1 VTAIQRP
8 HKRAFGPSPGWAA
21 RAARSVRDAVAV
33 AMQDPATTT
42 FSFVIPTYNE
52 AADIAAT
59 LDAVLA
65 QRLRPREIIVVDGGS
80 TDGTRELLRERARR
94 DGIVLIEEP
103 RRRGVA
109 AARNSGIDAATGD
122 VVVLLN
128 ADVVPERDFLDR
140 LDALYRAG
148 AGMVSVQSRVL
159 NTECAVGR
167 YIQAAHDL
175 DYGPDAVGWTEGFS
189 CRRDA
194 AIAARFPEELPGLGG
209 EDVEFFDRLCK
220 EGVPWRVDYSI
231 VVPHRAPGT
240 LRAFWRQWQWRGNAV
255 PHIELRL
262 RRRPFAGVV
271 ATRALASM
279 KTAALIHALAPMM
292 RRALDLAR
300 ESPRGTR
307 DLPAFWLLAHAQALA
322 QRSGEWQ
329 TIAQIRR
336 ERGQ

>member
-159 NTECAVGR
+159 NTQSAVGR
-167 YIQAAHDL
+167 YIQAAHDI

-189 CRRDA
+189 CRREA
-194 AIAARFPEELPGLGG
+194 AISARFPEELPGLGG
-209 EDVEFFDRLCK
+209 EDVEFFDRLCAQ
-220 EGVPWRVDYSI
+220 GVPWRVDYSI

-240 LRAFWRQWQWRGNAV
+240 LRAFWRQWLWRGNAV

-271 ATRALASM
+271 VMRALASM
-279 KTAALIHALAPMM
+279 KTAALILALAPMAG
-292 RRALDLAR
+292 RASELAR
-300 ESPRGTR
+300 VSPRGMR
-307 DLPAFWLLAHAQALA
+307 DLPAFWVLAHVQAIA
-322 QRSGEWQ
+322 QRAGEWQ
-329 TIAQIRR
+329 TIAQMRR
-336 ERGQ
+336 ERAR